1 MNVTILADASHC
13 PQTLAGG
20 YGFWIASQRGKLAG
34 SGSLKGRIANST
46 VAEMMAIANAIHQ
59 GIVWGLIRSQDE
71 LLIQTDCQAAIDGFM
86 KERKLSE
93 TENTVV
99 CHVLKLQNRVQLKV
113 IFKHVKGHTN
123 HSDAKYSSNRV
134 CDRVARRHMKRA
146 RESLRLEEMIELL
159 KGSQY
164 ATIS

>member
-1 MNVTILADASHC
+1 MNVTILADASPARRHLRAV
-13 PQTLAGG
+13 T
-20 YGFWIASQRGKLAG
+20 ASGLHPNGANWRDQ
-34 SGSLKGRIANST
+34 GSLKGRIANST

-123 HSDAKYSSNRV
+123 HSDAKYASNRV
-134 CDRVARRHMKRA
+134 CDRAARRHMKRA

>member
-1 MNVTILADASHC
+1 MKIIVLADASHC
-13 PQTLAGG
+13 PQTKAGG
-20 YGFWIASQRGKLAG
+20 YGFWIASARGKRG
-34 SGSLKGRIANST
+34 GGGQLKGKVDTST
-46 VAEMMAIANAIHQ
+46 LAEMMAIANAIHQ